1 MYYGSNYSLVF
12 VYNTDTNKV
21 LLCKCKGENTDNFD
35 FIGGKRR
42 PEESGIECAYRRLN
56 TETSMDERDITL
68 QRVLDFYHVL
78 DQRRLQVYA
87 GAVSCDGDILND
99 SSRYMW
105 ADIDGDLCS
114 CHEYITESCLN
125 YILSSLNYNP
135 EIGLFEGTKKS

>member
-1 MYYGSNYSLVF
+1 MGVI
-12 VYNTDTNKV
+12 T
-21 LLCKCKGENTDNFD
+21 LLCLSITQTPTKCYFASAKGKTQ
-35 FIGGKRR
+35 II
-42 PEESGIECAYRRLN
+42 SI
-56 TETSMDERDITL
+56 SS
-68 QRVLDFYHVL
+68 
-78 DQRRLQVYA
+78 

-125 YILSSLNYNP
+125 YILSSLNYSP